1 MKRKNY
7 KPLTTLVV
15 LAVAAFVA
23 AAFTFTNVTYWVINA
38 TRPPAVSQPGNDV
51 AAGGGEY
58 VNVGYYYDP
67 VRGVNI
73 TRISILGFKGY
84 PVNYTSV
91 IKVCNRHSSN
101 TIQAT
106 LVWVGQVGSTGY
118 EGYIKSFLVG
128 RAVSG
133 SNIVGVGF
141 VGTST
146 YSTAGPYSI
155 GPGQCIDI
163 GAYVVIDPTLPDALA
178 DGRTVLGQYQVDIRM
193 DVP

>member
-23 AAFTFTNVTYWVINA
+23 ATFTFTNVTYWVINA
-38 TRPPAVSQPGNDV
+38 IKPPVVTQAGGDA

-58 VNVGYYYDP
+58 VKVGSYYDP
-67 VRGVNI
+67 VRGINV

-91 IKVCNRHSSN
+91 TKVCNRHSN
-101 TIQAT
+101 PMKAT

-118 EGYIKSFLVG
+118 EGYIKSFLVKG
-128 RAVSG
+128 PTRGPSG
-133 SNIVGVGF
+133 EEGVGF
-141 VGTST
+141 VGSST
-146 YSTAGPYSI
+146 YSTAGPYTLNT
-155 GPGQCIDI
+155 GDCIDI
-163 GAYVVIDPTLPDALA
+163 GAYVVIDPTLPDSLA

-193 DVP
+193 EVS